1 MAAKRTI
8 CRVCDY
14 PQVTCVCS
22 AVESISAPVPLFLL
36 QDKWE
41 AKHAKNTGKLI
52 NACLSNAHIIN
63 VDSNLTNDIN
73 ALQQLNELCHKEKN
87 RVLLVFPNSEAQKIK
102 SLSKTD
108 ITTIT
113 HLIFIDT
120 TWRKA
125 TRLLALHPWISRLES
140 IEIEGL
146 APSQYE
152 IRKSKDNKGVSTIEA
167 VDTCLNTL
175 FGFKHL
181 SLGRSF
187 DALKSHWQRYQSK

>member
-1 MAAKRTI
+1 MAVKRAI
-8 CRVCDY
+8 CSICDY
-14 PQVTCVCS
+14 PQATCICS
-22 AVESISAPVPLFLL
+22 AVESITAPVTIFLL

-63 VDSNLTNDIN
+63 IYSNLTHDIN
-73 ALQQLNELCHKEKN
+73 AMQNLYEVCHTDTN
-87 RVLLVFPNSEAQKIK
+87 RALLVFPSSEAQEIK
-102 SLSKTD
+102 SLSKSE
-108 ITTIT
+108 IATIT

-125 TRLLALHPWISRLES
+125 TRLLALHPWIARLES
-140 IEIEGL
+140 IKIESL

-167 VDTCLNTL
+167 VDTCLSIL
-175 FGFKHL
+175 FDFKHL
-181 SLGRSF
+181 SLSKSF
-187 DALKSHWQRYQSK
+187 DALKAHWHRYQSK

>member
-1 MAAKRTI
+1 MTVKRSI
-8 CRVCDY
+8 CSNCDY
-14 PQVTCVCS
+14 PQATCVCS
-22 AVESISAPVPLFLL
+22 AIESIAAPVTIFLL

-63 VDSNLTNDIN
+63 VDSNLTSDIN
-73 ALQQLNELCHKEKN
+73 AMKKLHELCHTDKK
-87 RVLLVFPNSEAQKIK
+87 RGLLVFPSDKAQELKTLSHSEIA
-102 SLSKTD
+102 
-108 ITTIT
+108 TIT

-125 TRLLALHPWISRLES
+125 TRLLALHPWIANLES
-140 IEIEGL
+140 IKIESL
-146 APSQYE
+146 TASQYE

-167 VDTCLNTL
+167 VDTCLNIL
-175 FGFKHL
+175 FDFKHL

-187 DALKSHWQRYQSK
+187 NALKAHWHRYQSK